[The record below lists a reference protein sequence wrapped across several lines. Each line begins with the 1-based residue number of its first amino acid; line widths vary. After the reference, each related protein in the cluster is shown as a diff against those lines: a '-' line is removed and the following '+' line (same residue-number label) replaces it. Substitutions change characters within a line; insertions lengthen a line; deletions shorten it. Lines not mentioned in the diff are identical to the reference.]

1 MQDDRKD
8 GKDNPHE
15 TQGEHAQG
23 EDACTYHLTSAHA
36 VKAAP
41 KSRSPHTL
49 LASQVV
55 MEQQGPLRNTGMT
68 EKSATLA
75 GAGSGDLV
83 LEEQQEDES

>member
-1 MQDDRKD
+1 MQADRKD
-8 GKDNPHE
+8 GKDNLHE

-23 EDACTYHLTSAHA
+23 ENACTYHLTSAHA

-55 MEQQGPLRNTGMT
+55 MEQQGPLRNTGMQR
-68 EKSATLA
+68 SLRRWLGR
-75 GAGSGDLV
+75 GAMIWC
-83 LEEQQEDES
+83 